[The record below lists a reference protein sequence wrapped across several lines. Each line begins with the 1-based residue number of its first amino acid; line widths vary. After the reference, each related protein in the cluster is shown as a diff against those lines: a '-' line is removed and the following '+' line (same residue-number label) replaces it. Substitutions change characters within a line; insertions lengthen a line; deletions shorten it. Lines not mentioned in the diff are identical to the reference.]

1 MAYSRGLS
9 VQATREAKTDRNART
24 MRAIESALSAR
35 RPRYDA
41 WLTRRDGSVGNL
53 LGLVDNG
60 VCRRWATG
68 LDINST
74 EVND

>member
-1 MAYSRGLS
+1 MAYGRGQS
-9 VQATREAKTDRNART
+9 VQATREGKTDRNART

-53 LGLVDNG
+53 LGLVDYG